1 MNIKTLLA
9 AATLALAAPFANASV
24 ITDCAPFSVEMNG
37 GNGSVIDTG
46 AGAFDC
52 AFTITGSDSSDASGS
67 VLTTYTADAG
77 IEMSVKGD
85 WQYSTQDVDGSS
97 FDTFGYIVN
106 GVQFQLST
114 NGLSAP
120 AFHSGSFDFTVAKGD
135 NFGWYIF
142 SGDDDLGAAD
152 ADVFVNFDVV
162 PLPASALLL
171 LGGIGGLAALRRK
184 KS

>member
-9 AATLALAAPFANASV
+9 AAAVVLAAPVANASV
-24 ITDCAPFSVEMNG
+24 FTDCSPFTVDLDG

-46 AGAFDC
+46 SGAFDC
-52 AFTITGSDSSDASGS
+52 AFTITGSDDSGAPGG
-67 VLTTYTADAG
+67 VLTTYTADAT
-77 IEMSVKGD
+77 IDMSVKGD
-85 WQYSTQDVDGSS
+85 WQYSTQDVDGSGL
-97 FDTFGYIVN
+97 DTFGYIVN

-114 NGLSAP
+114 DGLDAP
-120 AFHSGSFDFTVAKGD
+120 SFHSGTFDFVVANGD

-142 SGDDDLGAAD
+142 ATDDALGAAD

-171 LGGIGGLAALRRK
+171 LGGIGGMAALRRK